1 MKLENHLIYLDI
13 TQICEIGCEFCMYS
27 DKHMVR
33 DHLVLTDK
41 AKQNISNLINH
52 KEIKKVSISGE
63 GEPLNNIKAFKEI
76 LSLSKGGIAFEFITS
91 GYISNDKLLE
101 LYHDVNNL
109 ITKNGDT
116 CNIRLSTDSYHISK
130 INNKPHA
137 ISIKYLLDNNLTN
150 ITVSFRSIDIDKK
163 FTRDYLKKE
172 FALLGMQSDLRV
184 IDTLEDN
191 IIVNNKKFQIDYRN
205 LVKPTF
211 LKDKKYMTLAEYV
224 EAKEQKLNKTFTLGN
239 INKKP
244 SSNGLGITIKPNGD
258 VYFYGIDNNKLANIH
273 IDILDIDFFKEIVKN
288 NKLINTL
295 YTKPFMN
302 LMDKISI
309 NDDVKQLI
317 RNANNPYWVIKE
329 IMLYDKFL
337 LNKIIEND

>member
-1 MKLENHLIYLDI
+1 
-13 TQICEIGCEFCMYS
+13 MYS

-33 DHLVLTDK
+33 DHLVLTEK
-41 AKQNISNLINH
+41 AKENISNLINH
-52 KEIKKVSISGE
+52 REIKKVSISGE
-63 GEPLNNIKAFKEI
+63 GEPLNNIKALKEI

-91 GYISNDKLLE
+91 GYISNDKLLK
-101 LYHDVNNL
+101 LYYDINKL

-172 FALLGMQSDLRV
+172 FALLGMQSNLIV

-191 IIVNNKKFQIDYRN
+191 IVVNNKKFQIDYRN

-211 LKDKKYMTLAEYV
+211 LKNTKYMTLAEYV
-224 EAKEQKLNKTFTLGN
+224 EAKEQKLNKIFTLGN

-273 IDILDIDFFKEIVKN
+273 IDDLDIEFFKEIVKN
-288 NKLINTL
+288 DRLVNTL

-309 NDDVKQLI
+309 NDDIKQLI

-329 IMLYDKFL
+329 IMHYDKFL
-337 LNKIIEND
+337 LNKMIEND